1 MSRVL
6 DLFSEMRETEA
17 ELRRLEEV
25 VAQHPQ
31 YESLALD
38 LLSMQKRQSRL
49 QEEFEKITNEKQIDV
64 VNYRLQPG
72 SNERVSLRAVTSTL
86 DRFQAAISTTFDAVK
101 NGVKQRG
108 RLAPGIAELTSF
120 DFGYSFAGSVGIV
133 LTIPNDRLLL
143 GESDLDRAVELFFAA
158 ASAQSRNQILEFA
171 KSAGIPA
178 VRRLYEWSEAH
189 TINGVSADVQWR
201 RKDEIRARVIV
212 EPAALKRLEEVI
224 KETSDITTEAVAVVG
239 KLVGL
244 DTALKSFHLEIPQT
258 EDVKGD
264 WSAEFVYSQDLALDE
279 IYEANLLKKSIVYYA
294 YEREDI
300 NWELL
305 SIRRKTSK

>member
-6 DLFSEMRETEA
+6 DLFSEMREIEA
-17 ELRRLEEV
+17 ELRRLEET
-25 VAQHPQ
+25 VAAHPQ

-38 LLSMQKRQSRL
+38 LMSMQKRQSRL

-72 SNERVSLRAVTSTL
+72 SDERVSLRALTSTL

-101 NGVKQRG
+101 NGIKQRG
-108 RLAPGIAELTSF
+108 RLAPGITEQTSF
-120 DFGYSFAGSVGIV
+120 DFGYSFSGSVGIV

-143 GESDLDRAVELFFAA
+143 GESDLDMAVELFFAA
-158 ASAQSRNQILEFA
+158 ARAQTREEILKFA
-171 KSAGIPA
+171 RSAGIPA

-189 TINGVSADVQWR
+189 TFNGVSADVQWR
-201 RKDEIRARVIV
+201 RKDEIRARVTV
-212 EPAALKRLEEVI
+212 EPATLKRLEEVI
-224 KETSDITTEAVAVVG
+224 QETSDTTTEAVTVVG

-244 DTALKSFHLEIPQT
+244 DTALKSFHLEIPKT
-258 EDVKGD
+258 EDVRGD

-279 IYEANLLKKSIVYYA
+279 IYEASLLRNSIVYYA
-294 YEREDI
+294 YDREDI
-300 NWELL
+300 KWELVSL
-305 SIRRKTSK
+305 QRRNPK